1 MVYAGIVFA
10 ALLIAMSRS
19 KTSIAFT
26 VAVAVASVATVVLV
40 AMALLTYCLERQR
53 GMKQLLIDH
62 ASTADEMALSLALPV
77 WNLDRAQIDRIID
90 ANMRDR
96 DNFAIVVRLMDVRET
111 LHARGRDT
119 NWNSTPITQEPAMS
133 GDLLKE
139 TRGIYANGERLGAV
153 TVFASAQFL
162 EADLKKTLETTI
174 VEIAVFDVLLTI
186 GLYLMLWWIILRPI
200 RMLERDATHAGEGD
214 TGSMKLHKVRFQ
226 GELENL
232 RGSLE
237 TMFRLLK
244 TRYDELQESE
254 ERYRNLNAAAFEG
267 IAISENGRLLD
278 VNDQALKMFGYEGT
292 ELIGREVVDV
302 VAPESREIVSAAIRE
317 NRETTYEHRLLRK
330 DGSTFFAEA
339 RARMARVGG
348 RSVRMTALRDISERK
363 LSEELNRTQ
372 SQVLEMITRGEPLR
386 ETLNALLRMIEAQSP
401 EMLCSILLVDSD
413 GVRIWH
419 GAAPSLPAEYM
430 KGIDGQPVGPSAG
443 SCGTAVFR
451 RERVFVA
458 DIAND
463 PLWVDYRDLALRH
476 GLRACWSTPIFD
488 AQRRVLG
495 TFAIYYRSVGLPSE
509 RHLRLINTATHTAAV
524 CIAKS
529 KTDDALR
536 ESEERFRALV
546 EYSPDSIAVA
556 VDERLVYLNPAGAS
570 LIGAKDMNEVLGR
583 YTYDF
588 VPADLHEQMRER
600 RKKVLEENLSSPLL
614 ELPLIRLDGSTVSVE
629 SKAVPFA
636 YGGRRAILNLM
647 RDITERQRAE
657 LERFDAVAREKKA
670 REEFTHLLIASQEAE
685 RARISRE
692 IHDGIGQNLS
702 IIMNRAY
709 LAAQESSLTPTVAN
723 HLQAIERIAT
733 DAIGETR
740 SLAHNL
746 RPLHIEQIGL
756 TNSLRELI
764 REVSQSSQIHFERR
778 VENVDEVFKADAAA
792 NIYRIVQEALNNL
805 IRHSRARQASITVE
819 RDVRSVR
826 LRISDD
832 GDGFDVNETASRRGL
847 GLTSMTERVRMLG
860 GTFNL
865 KSEPGKGTELTV
877 ELPLEVE
884 PETAGE
890 ET

>member
-1 MVYAGIVFA
+1 MVYTGIVFTA
-10 ALLIAMSRS
+10 PLIAMSRS

-26 VAVAVASVATVVLV
+26 VAIAVASVATVVLV
-40 AMALLTYCLERQR
+40 AVALLTYGLERQR
-53 GMKQLLIDH
+53 GMKQLHIDH

-96 DNFAIVVRLMDVRET
+96 DNFAVVVRLEDVSRT

-119 NWNSTPITQEPAMS
+119 NWNSAPITQEPAMT
-133 GDLLKE
+133 GELLKE
-139 TRGIYANGERLGAV
+139 ARSIYANGEMLG
-153 TVFASAQFL
+153 TVSVFVSPRFF
-162 EADLKKTLETTI
+162 EEDLKKTLEITI
-174 VEIAVFDVLLTI
+174 VEIAVFDVLLII
-186 GLYLMLWWIILRPI
+186 GLYLLLWWMILRPI
-200 RMLERDATHAGEGD
+200 RILERDTTYAGEGD
-214 TGSMKLHKVRFQ
+214 SESMKLHKVRFQ

-244 TRYDELQESE
+244 SRYEELQESE

-267 IAISENGRLLD
+267 IAISESGRMVD
-278 VNDQALKMFGYEGT
+278 ANDQMLKMFGYERA
-292 ELIGREVVDV
+292 ELVGKEIKDL
-302 VAPESREIVSAAIRE
+302 VAPESREIVADAIRQ
-317 NRETTYEHRLLRK
+317 NRETNYEHQLLRK
-330 DGSTFFAEA
+330 DGSSFFAEA
-339 RARMARVGG
+339 RARMARLSG
-348 RSVRMTALRDISERK
+348 RTVRMTALRDISERK

-401 EMLCSILLVDSD
+401 EMLCSILLVDPE
-413 GVRIWH
+413 GVRIRH
-419 GAAPSLPAEYM
+419 GAAPSLPEGYI
-430 KGIDGQPVGPSAG
+430 KGIDGQPIGPSAG

-458 DIAND
+458 DIAKD
-463 PLWVDYRDLALRH
+463 PLWVDYRDLAARH

-488 AQRRVLG
+488 ARRRVLG
-495 TFAIYYRSVGLPSE
+495 TFAIYYRTVGLPTE
-509 RHLRLINTATHTAAV
+509 RHLRLIDTATHTAAV

-529 KTDDALR
+529 RTDDALR

-546 EYSPDSIAVA
+546 EFSPDCIAVA
-556 VDERLVYLNPAGAS
+556 VDERLVYLNPAGIS
-570 LIGAKDMNEVLGR
+570 LIGAKNVNEILGR

-588 VPADLHEQMRER
+588 VPADLHQAMRER
-600 RKKVLEENLSSPLL
+600 REKVLAENVSSPLM
-614 ELPLIRLDGSTVSVE
+614 EFPLIRLDGTLVSVE
-629 SKAVPFA
+629 SKAVPFW

-647 RDITERQRAE
+647 RDVSERKRAE
-657 LERFDAVAREKKA
+657 VERTEATAREKKA

-685 RARISRE
+685 RARIARE
-692 IHDGIGQNLS
+692 LHDGLGQNLS
-702 IIMNRAY
+702 VIKNRAY
-709 LAAQESSLTPTVAN
+709 LAAQDTSLEPPVAN
-723 HLQAIERIAT
+723 HLQAIERIST
-733 DAIGETR
+733 DAIAETR

-778 VENVDEVFKADAAA
+778 VENVDDVFNAEAAA

-805 IRHSRARQASITVE
+805 IRHSRARQASITIE

-826 LRISDD
+826 LRIADD
-832 GDGFDVNETASRRGL
+832 GDGFDVNKTASRRGL

-865 KSEPGKGTELTV
+865 QSAPGKGTELSV
-877 ELPLEVE
+877 ELPLDEE
-884 PETAGE
+884 PQAASE